1 MKIQQKRIRKVEAYL
16 AGIAANEEFSIAL
29 VDIERY
35 SAQITNLDFSTGLIV
50 GESILPKIVGP
61 VSLFNAD
68 GKTYPIRDLPKETYY
83 ISRYWTWKDWGGNE
97 HSDIV
102 YISRERYQRGTI
114 EAPCIELTIEQVED
128 YKILQSK
135 KFKNSPDNFEEIK
148 HTINLFLEIFGECD
162 TLSSNQHP
170 IHLPKV
176 IRLNWKVLP
185 KGEYPW
191 GKLEPIVKQRVAGM
205 SVNNRMIITN
215 RFEKISSK
223 KPDFVAF
230 GAGGFSDYTV
240 FGFQQ
245 KSIYILES
253 MRTGNAIYVFEKDW
267 EELSKLTK
275 KEILDNDLH
284 KARIIHKE
292 NWERELFGLL

>member
-1 MKIQQKRIRKVEAYL
+1 M
-16 AGIAANEEFSIAL
+16 
-29 VDIERY
+29 
-35 SAQITNLDFSTGLIV
+35 
-50 GESILPKIVGP
+50 
-61 VSLFNAD
+61 
-68 GKTYPIRDLPKETYY
+68 
-83 ISRYWTWKDWGGNE
+83 
-97 HSDIV
+97 
-102 YISRERYQRGTI
+102 
-114 EAPCIELTIEQVED
+114 
-128 YKILQSK
+128 
-135 KFKNSPDNFEEIK
+135 
-148 HTINLFLEIFGECD
+148 
-162 TLSSNQHP
+162 
-170 IHLPKV
+170 